1 MARIGRNDLCPC
13 GSGKKYKK
21 CCVDKQAAQTPIQT
35 EPPSVNREVKKIQA
49 SAVAKKAA
57 MFTLGVFVLFSTE
70 EGDAWL
76 LEVTDM
82 DAIQVAE
89 AGKVIDV
96 KIVENPETIEINWTH
111 KFTIKNKTF
120 VLTSYKDKEEETRDK
135 YPAHSILSSVKKIR
149 KRIPVELLSSLHLD
163 DETVETTES

>member
-1 MARIGRNDLCPC
+1 MARIGRNDQCPC
-13 GSGKKYKK
+13 GSGKKFKK
-21 CCVDKQAAQTPIQT
+21 CCVGKQAVQAPPQIET
-35 EPPSVNREVKKIQA
+35 PSVNREVKKIQDYA
-49 SAVAKKAA
+49 ITQKAT
-57 MFTLGVFVLFSTE
+57 MLSLGVFILFSTE

-96 KIVENPETIEINWTH
+96 KIIENPETIEINWTH
-111 KFTIKNKTF
+111 KFTVKNKKF
-120 VLTSYKDKEEETRDK
+120 VLTSYKDNSEEIRDK
-135 YPAHSILSSVKKIR
+135 YPAHSILSSLKKIR

-163 DETVETTES
+163 DQDAETPES

>member
-13 GSGKKYKK
+13 GSGKKFKK
-21 CCVDKQAAQTPIQT
+21 CCAGNPAVQKPVQT

-49 SAVAKKAA
+49 SAVAQQAA
-57 MFTLGVFVLFSTE
+57 MFSLGVFVLFATK

-89 AGKVIDV
+89 AGKVIEV
-96 KIVENPETIEINWTH
+96 EIKENPETIEINWTH
-111 KFTIKNKTF
+111 KFTVKNKKF
-120 VLTSYKDKEEETRDK
+120 VLTSYKDQSEQTKES
-135 YPAHSILSSVKKIR
+135 YPAHSILAAVKKIR
-149 KRIPVELLSSLHLD
+149 KRIPKELLSSLHLD
-163 DETVETTES
+163 EESGETAAQ